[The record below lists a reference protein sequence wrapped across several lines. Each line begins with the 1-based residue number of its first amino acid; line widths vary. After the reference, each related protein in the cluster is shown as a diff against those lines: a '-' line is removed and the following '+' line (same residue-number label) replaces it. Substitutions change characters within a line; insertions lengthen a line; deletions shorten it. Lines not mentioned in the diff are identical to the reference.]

1 MPEPLRDRLLRHRA
15 ANIAW
20 NTAANQLNRFRHRA
34 GASFVFHHREDT
46 RAAAIRTAG
55 YVRKMF
61 DDYLRILPPGTSIE
75 GRRVLE
81 IGPGDQFGV
90 ALLFLARGAA
100 SVTCLDKYRATV
112 DPAFLA
118 FLYEELRNGLTPAE
132 AERVRD
138 LGPHGGPGGAA
149 FRSIDDQ
156 PLEEARAFLAAASA
170 DLIVSR
176 SVLEYLKQPA
186 RALAVLGELLAT
198 DGDMAH
204 VVDCRDDGLFSS
216 HGFHPL
222 EFLTLS
228 DATYAAMTSHTYRPN
243 RWRIRHYLD
252 ELARLGFQTSTRTL
266 RIVGRPDP
274 VAEAAPVF
282 TSADRDLFR
291 PIRSRLDPAFAGL
304 SDQDLLTAGFE
315 LHARR
320 WDVSPTGTAG

>member
-1 MPEPLRDRLLRHRA
+1 MPEPFRDRLLRHRA

-34 GASFVFHHREDT
+34 GASFVFHHRDET
-46 RAAAIRTAG
+46 RAAAVRTAG

-100 SVTCLDKYRATV
+100 SVTCLDKYRAAV

-118 FLYEELRNGLTPAE
+118 LLYEELRNGLTPAE

-149 FRSIDDQ
+149 FRSIDDC
-156 PLEEARAFLAAASA
+156 PLENARAFLAAASA
-170 DLIVSR
+170 NLIVSR

-186 RALAVLGELLAT
+186 RALAVLGELLAPG
-198 DGDMAH
+198 GDMAH
-204 VVDCRDDGLFSS
+204 VVDCRDDGLFSA

-222 EFLTLS
+222 EFLTLGDS
-228 DATYAAMTSHTYRPN
+228 TYAAMTSHTYRPN

-266 RIVGRPDP
+266 RIVGRADP
-274 VAEAAPVF
+274 NADVTP
-282 TSADRDLFR
+282 TSADLDLLRLIR
-291 PIRSRLDPAFAGL
+291 PRLAQPFAAL

-320 WDVSPTGTAG
+320 GDVSPVGKVG

>member
-1 MPEPLRDRLLRHRA
+1 MPEPFRDCLLRHRA

-34 GASFVFHHREDT
+34 GASFVFHHRDET

-61 DDYLRILPPGTSIE
+61 DDYLGILPPGTSIE

-118 FLYEELRNGLTPAE
+118 FLYEELRGGLTSAE

-138 LGPHGGPGGAA
+138 SGPNGGPGGAA
-149 FRSIDDQ
+149 FRSIDDC
-156 PLEEARAFLAAASA
+156 PLENARAFLAAASA

-186 RALAVLGELLAT
+186 RALAVLGDLLAPG
-198 DGDMAH
+198 GDMAH

-252 ELARLGFQTSTRTL
+252 ELARLGFSTSTRTL
-266 RIVGRPDP
+266 RIVGRTDP
-274 VAEAAPVF
+274 VTDATPASVEL
-282 TSADRDLFR
+282 DLLRSIR
-291 PIRSRLDPAFAGL
+291 PRLAPAFAAL

-320 WDVSPTGTAG
+320 GESLPPGTSG